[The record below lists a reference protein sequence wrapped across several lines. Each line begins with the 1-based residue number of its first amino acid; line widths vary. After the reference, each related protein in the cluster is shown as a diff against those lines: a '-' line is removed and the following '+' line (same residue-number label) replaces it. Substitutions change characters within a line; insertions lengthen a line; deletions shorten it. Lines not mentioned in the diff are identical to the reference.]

1 MQRITNVYNNSIEQ
15 IVYKHN
21 KSMNTKRPKLKKIV
35 SPAATLRGM
44 KAGTSVKIPTRYIKS
59 PSLRTTATRLKK
71 HGYAF
76 HVTEAGL
83 VNETLITCIK
93 SPVK

>member
-1 MQRITNVYNNSIEQ
+1 MSI
-15 IVYKHN
+15 
-21 KSMNTKRPKLKKIV
+21 KRPILKRVV
-35 SPAATLRGM
+35 SPAATLREM
-44 KAGTSVKIPTRYIKS
+44 KAGTSVNIPTRYIKS

-83 VNETLITCIK
+83 VNETLVTCIK